1 MGMSNTFKVVISA
14 YSLARGEIGKPFDRL
29 PVIREHDKVEDA
41 MRDLYDSIKKNEG
54 YVVGEGQMKMIEM
67 PDGRHL
73 PLLKAYVETF
83 GVEPVKQDNRED
95 LYPMLFPKGRKG
107 KKQ

>member
-1 MGMSNTFKVVISA
+1 MSNTFKVVISA
-14 YSLARGEIGKPFDRL
+14 YSLAAGEVGKPIYRS
-29 PVIREHDKVEDA
+29 PVVREYDNAVDA
-41 MRDLYDSIKKNEG
+41 MIDLYDSIKKNEG
-54 YVVGEGQMKMIEM
+54 YVVGEGEMKMIEM

-107 KKQ
+107 KKS

>member
-14 YSLARGEIGKPFDRL
+14 YSLAAGEIGKSLDR
-29 PVIREHDKVEDA
+29 PSVIREFDNAVDA

-54 YVVGEGQMKMIEM
+54 YVPMEGQRKLIEM
-67 PDGRHL
+67 PDGRQL
-73 PLLKAYVETF
+73 PLLKVYVETF

-95 LYPMLFPKGRKG
+95 LYPMLFPKKG